1 MMGIALFATGTGIL
15 LLAAV
20 DMLWTVFL
28 EGAGPLTKY
37 LYPRLGYALRRIHVR
52 SGIKVQKI
60 SGLLV
65 VLMSLLIWTGLV
77 WFGWS
82 LIFCSSPW
90 AVVSAATHKPAD
102 ICERIYFTGTTI
114 FTLGLGDFIPQGP
127 VFQIA
132 TDFATGSGFVL
143 LGLAM
148 AYLVPVSSAA
158 TQKRQV
164 ALNIWCLGHS
174 PADIIIRGW
183 NGADTTALAP
193 HFAALVS
200 SLTLLAESHITYPVL
215 YFFFASRRSSAAG
228 PNIAAIDEV
237 ITVLE
242 CGLDEGC
249 RLDTPSLG
257 AVREA
262 ITQYLETLRVTLL
275 TLPQEIPPAPSLQT
289 LRDAGIPAASDELF
303 RNAVAQLAP
312 RRKLLL
318 ALTRRDGFEWDSV
331 WPMHGVSN
339 EPA

>member
-1 MMGIALFATGTGIL
+1 MMGIALFIAGVATL
-15 LLAAV
+15 LVAAV

-28 EGAGPLTKY
+28 EGAGPVTNY
-37 LYPRLGYALRRIHVR
+37 LYPRLGHALRHLHLAT
-52 SGIKVQKI
+52 GLKVQKF

-65 VLMSLLIWTGLV
+65 VLMSLVMWTGLV
-77 WFGWS
+77 WVGWS
-82 LIFCSSPW
+82 LIFCSAPQ
-90 AVVSAATHKPAD
+90 AVVSAATLKPAD
-102 ICERIYFTGTTI
+102 TWSRIYFAGYTI

-127 VFQIA
+127 LFKIA
-132 TDFATGSGFVL
+132 TDIATGSGFVL

-148 AYLVPVSSAA
+148 AYLVPVTNAA

-164 ALNIWCLGHS
+164 GLNIWCLGQS

-183 NGADTTALAP
+183 NGADTSALAP
-193 HFAALVS
+193 HFVALVS

-215 YFFFASRRSSAAG
+215 YFFFAARRSAAIG

-249 RLDTPSLG
+249 RLDLPSLG

-262 ITQYLETLRVTLL
+262 ITQYLETLRGTFI
-275 TLPQEIPPAPSLQT
+275 LPPEEVPPAPSLQA
-289 LRDAGIPAASDELF
+289 LRDVGIPVANDDLF
-303 RNAVAQLAP
+303 REAVAQLAS

-318 ALTRRDGFEWDSV
+318 ALTRRDGFEWTSV
-331 WPMHGVSN
+331 WPATGS
-339 EPA
+339 PTAQT